1 MPERS
6 EGADEN
12 PQSRALWRASSTA
25 ANAYDVTAPSRE
37 NAFIVFAQRSDAR
50 VDIDGWNAHAARFFA
65 TRIGLTTEKRYSA
78 GGPAPRTDEAEFVV
92 APEGEPPG
100 VRSTLARPCDADD
113 RALAETIDARA
124 GNTGLGLLAQR
135 CGMVWMVA
143 REEPRDRLALRLAA
157 ILASI
162 LLGPVLDAAA
172 GELFG
177 VKTARSKLDAMV
189 H

>member
-1 MPERS
+1 MLERS
-6 EGADEN
+6 DPHA
-12 PQSRALWRASSTA
+12 WRASPTA
-25 ANAYDVTAPSRE
+25 ANAYNVTAPSRE

-65 TRIGLTTEKRYSA
+65 TRIGLTADKRYSA
-78 GGPAPRTDEAEFVV
+78 AEPPPRTDEAEFVV

-100 VRSTLARPCDADD
+100 VRSTLARPSEADD

-124 GNTGLGLLAQR
+124 GITGLALLARR
-135 CGMVWMVA
+135 CGMIWMVA
-143 REEPRDRLALRLAA
+143 REGERDRLALRLAA

-177 VKTARSKLDAMV
+177 VKTARAKLDAMLQ
-189 H
+189 